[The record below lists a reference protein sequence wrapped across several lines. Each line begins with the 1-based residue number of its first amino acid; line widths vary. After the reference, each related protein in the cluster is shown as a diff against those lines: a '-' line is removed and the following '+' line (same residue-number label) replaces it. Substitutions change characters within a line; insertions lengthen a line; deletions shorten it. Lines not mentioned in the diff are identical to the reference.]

1 MSYVDLIMEMQNFS
15 QMTSSMNIPKDKKM
29 DWSWLKENLEKN
41 NSNHPKIQGAMASL
55 KEIIERLANK

>member
-15 QMTSSMNIPKDKKM
+15 QITASMNIPKDKKM

-41 NSNHPKIQGAMASL
+41 NSNHPKIKGALASL
-55 KEIIERLANK
+55 KEITERLSSR